1 MPILI
6 VTKIKNLQEVR
17 GGTGEKVTG
26 GADFCRPKR
35 LEYLLLPAVE
45 RCLEQDRNS
54 RWYPWSLDDRP
65 RMVGDRLKNELNGL
79 DQAVARG
86 GTQ

>member
-35 LEYLLLPAVE
+35 LEYLLCQLSSVVWSRTAIPDGTPGASMI
-45 RCLEQDRNS
+45 DRVWWATAS
-54 RWYPWSLDDRP
+54 RMS
-65 RMVGDRLKNELNGL
+65 
-79 DQAVARG
+79 
-86 GTQ
+86 